1 VAERSTPSSVCEADE
16 AAEAVVAVDVDA
28 GGDDD
33 DDADDCEGLP
43 LSAIK
48 HSIATNEWVNTHV
61 KYRDS

>member
-1 VAERSTPSSVCEADE
+1 MAERSTPSSVCEADE

-48 HSIATNEWVNTHV
+48 HSIATNE
-61 KYRDS
+61 